1 MLTQSHTQIKRWS
14 KIVGVS
20 MVKNGWGQSGDT
32 TLNLTVSEKWK
43 WTDFLHVFVAD
54 GNKLIFCMLTQI
66 HKNFNVD
73 QKFFCV
79 DRVKNWCGQSGD
91 GTQKLAISQK

>member
-20 MVKNGWGQSGDT
+20 MVKNGWGQAGDT

-43 WTDFLHVFVAD
+43 WTDFLHVF
-54 GNKLIFCMLTQI
+54 
-66 HKNFNVD
+66 
-73 QKFFCV
+73 
-79 DRVKNWCGQSGD
+79 
-91 GTQKLAISQK
+91 